1 MIQKKGE
8 QLNIRERP
16 RVIMDPMRIELSGYA
31 VLEKIATKQG
41 NSAHVTVP
49 LAWLGKRVRVVLVDP
64 LDRPE

>member
-1 MIQKKGE
+1 MGRQW
-8 QLNIRERP
+8 
-16 RVIMDPMRIELSGYA
+16 VIMDPMRIELNGYA

-49 LAWLGKRVRVVLVDP
+49 LAWLGKRVRVVLVEP

>member
-1 MIQKKGE
+1 M
-8 QLNIRERP
+8 NIKERQ
-16 RVIMDPMRIELSGYA
+16 RGTMDPMRIELNGYA